1 MTVSIT
7 RRALLAA
14 VAVGALTA
22 PLDASAATARN
33 VMLFVADGASWGT
46 WDMASYW
53 EHGEKGKQPYDNFSV
68 KLGMTTEPYS
78 EPQRVYEPNAAW
90 NQTPTGDAD
99 YFAGYTT
106 IKQGA
111 TDSAAAGTAL
121 ATGQKTLGGRVSVDP
136 DGNPL
141 PTISEQMKAA
151 GRAVGVVSSVGFSH
165 ATPAVFG
172 AKNPNRSD
180 LKNIA
185 SQMINGDTL
194 DLIMGGGNPDYDNEG
209 QLRATPEY
217 NWISEADWNAIN
229 APDGPM
235 TLIQSKA
242 EFEALADGSLHVAG
256 RLIGIPEIEETLQAS
271 RSPITTPVD
280 PAAPA
285 NPAVLF
291 NGGVVSFPG
300 HEKLDNVPTLATMT
314 EGALNHLGKDED
326 GLFLMVE
333 GGAID
338 WMAHSNATGRV
349 IEETIEFNH
358 AIGAAVKWV
367 EANSSWDET
376 LMIVLTD
383 HGNGM
388 PMGPNSDVIPFEP
401 IQNNG
406 KGVLPGVLWHSGNHT
421 TENTLLWANGTGSD
435 LLYEMVVGTDPYLAS
450 ILGFNDGR
458 YIDITGV
465 HPAMLKAAGL
475 AIPAPIPLPAAGWML
490 ISGLAALGGLKR
502 LRRTH

>member
-1 MTVSIT
+1 MKVSIT

-14 VAVGALTA
+14 VAVGALAA

-90 NQTPTGDAD
+90 DKTPTGDGD
-99 YFAGYTT
+99 YFAGYKT

-121 ATGQKTLGGRVSVDP
+121 ATGQKTLGGRVSIDP

-151 GRAVGVVSSVGFSH
+151 GSAVGVVSSVGFSH

-172 AKNPNRSD
+172 AKNPNRGD

-194 DLIMGGGNPDYDNEG
+194 DLIMGGGNPNYDNEG

-217 NWISEADWNAIN
+217 SWISEADWNAIN
-229 APDGPM
+229 APGGPM
-235 TLIQSKA
+235 TLIQTKA
-242 EFEALADGSLHVAG
+242 EFEALADGSLQIAG

-271 RSPITTPVD
+271 RSPFTTPID
-280 PAAPA
+280 PNAPGSP
-285 NPAVLF
+285 NLGF
-291 NGGVVSFPG
+291 SQG
-300 HEKLDNVPTLATMT
+300 HALLQNVPTLATMT
-314 EGALNHLGKDED
+314 EGALNHLGKNAD

-338 WMAHSNATGRV
+338 WMAHANATGRV
-349 IEETIEFNH
+349 IEETVDFNR
-358 AIGAAVKWV
+358 AIGAAVNWV
-367 EANSSWDET
+367 ETRSSWDET

-388 PMGPNSDVIPFEP
+388 PMGPNSDTLAFQP

-406 KGVLPGVLWHSGNHT
+406 KGVLPGVLWHSGSHT
-421 TENTLLWANGTGSD
+421 TENTLLWANGAGSD
-435 LLYEMVVGTDPYLAS
+435 LLYDMVVGTDPYPAS

-465 HPAMLKAAGL
+465 NPAMLKAAGL
-475 AIPAPIPLPAAGWML
+475 ASPAPIPLPAAGWML

-502 LRRTH
+502 LRRAG